1 MLHLYSAVCLFKVSN
16 TVLNLTRSEGSPV
29 SMTRGLQAT
38 YSVSLMHT
46 EGLFVVFVFL

>member
-1 MLHLYSAVCLFKVSN
+1 MLPLYSGVCFFKVSN
-16 TVLNLTRSEGSPV
+16 TVLNLSCSEGSPV

-38 YSVSLMHT
+38 YSVSLTHT